1 MKNYGIV
8 HGGAE
13 QAVPLVVGKDTVY
26 VHTNITKL
34 EPDPNDE
41 FAPADL
47 YSYEEVQYDKDEYIG
62 FISKKNDTL
71 ESQLTDTQVALADV
85 FEKVLAV
92 S

>member
-34 EPDPNDE
+34 EPDPDDE

-47 YSYEEVQYDKDEYIG
+47 YSYNEVQYNKDEYIQL
-62 FISKKNDTL
+62 ISEKSNMMD
-71 ESQLTDTQVALADV
+71 EVLTELI
-85 FEKVLAV
+85 LGG
-92 S
+92 SM